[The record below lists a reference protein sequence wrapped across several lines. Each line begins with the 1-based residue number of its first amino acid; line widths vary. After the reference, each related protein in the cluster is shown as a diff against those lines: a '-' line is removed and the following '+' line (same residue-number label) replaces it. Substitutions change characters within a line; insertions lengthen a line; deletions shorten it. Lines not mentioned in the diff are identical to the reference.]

1 MICPWTIVY
10 PKSHAIKIFFVDEG
24 ECDIFIYDYNHIC
37 QSYHHNIL
45 SRWDWISSHLHLIK
59 ISSAGEGGCDLQTS
73 KQASQQGRHQ
83 SLSRRQQPQVFYCQ
97 SFCQQYNP
105 VSSNNNNSYGHPSKI
120 IHMAILVPLRDWET
134 SCCSTKSPR
143 TSTHS
148 SSRTSLRWWLLLWWW
163 SSSRESFMQWSKCE
177 WANMRTMRWELYDK
191 VRLMIMIWLWI
202 CVKIFVASNDNQC

>member
-10 PKSHAIKIFFVDEG
+10 PKSHAIKIFFADEG

-45 SRWDWISSHLHLIK
+45 NRWDWISSHLHLIK

-105 VSSNNNNSYGHPSKI
+105 VSSNNNNSYGHPS
-120 IHMAILVPLRDWET
+120 ALERLGDF
-134 SCCSTKSPR
+134 
-143 TSTHS
+143 
-148 SSRTSLRWWLLLWWW
+148 LLLYQITKNVNPLIIKDIF
-163 SSSRESFMQWSKCE
+163 EVM
-177 WANMRTMRWELYDK
+177 
-191 VRLMIMIWLWI
+191 VMIMTVVLIKGIFYAMVIMWMSKNEDDEMRIIW
-202 CVKIFVASNDNQC
+202 